1 MLVIFSL
8 LVLSTFAVEA
18 RRVIRAASGS
28 NTTGNYIIVVT
39 DGVNHSRF
47 MEIVDQVKNETLDS
61 KIYEQV
67 EGPFINIIS
76 ARITADAAHKVSNN
90 HYKIMIILF
99 YFIFYSSRY

>member
-1 MLVIFSL
+1 MWLLQSNVKFMLLAALIYLIL
-8 LVLSTFAVEA
+8 LKEKAEG

-76 ARITADAAHKVSNN
+76 ARITEEAAHRVSNN
-90 HYKIMIILF
+90 HY
-99 YFIFYSSRY
+99 